1 MSDVTPAAPED
12 GASSPPAASDRGGS
26 EVTGRAAARQRVTL
40 VAGSMA
46 GFMIGLDATVQ
57 GLAWQWVFWLN
68 VPVGVVLVAA
78 GGRVL
83 AESRGPA
90 RRLDPAGLALA
101 TARCSRS
108 PTGCCAAPPPT
119 GVRGG
124 AGPVLQWHGPAGGLV
139 AEHRGKEP
147 MPPLWLFANAS
158 LSGAVMTQPPRSVGE
173 ARRPPGC
180 WRVTCRVCF

>member
-1 MSDVTPAAPED
+1 MRAITGISVGFGPVVG
-12 GASSPPAASDRGGS
+12 GAIVLG
-26 EVTGRAAARQRVTL
+26 
-40 VAGSMA
+40 M
-46 GFMIGLDATVQ
+46 
-57 GLAWQWVFWLN
+57 AWQRVFWLN

-147 MPPLWLFANAS
+147 MPPLRLFANAS

>member
-1 MSDVTPAAPED
+1 VRAITGISVGFGPVVG
-12 GASSPPAASDRGGS
+12 GAIVLG
-26 EVTGRAAARQRVTL
+26 
-40 VAGSMA
+40 M
-46 GFMIGLDATVQ
+46 
-57 GLAWQWVFWLN
+57 AWQRVFWLN
-68 VPVGVVLVAA
+68 VPAGLALVAV
-78 GGRVL
+78 GGRML
-83 AESRGPA
+83 TESHAPA

-147 MPPLWLFANAS
+147 MPPLRLFANAS

>member
-1 MSDVTPAAPED
+1 
-12 GASSPPAASDRGGS
+12 
-26 EVTGRAAARQRVTL
+26 VTL

-101 TARCSRS
+101 TGAVFAVTDALLRGPAAGWGSAEVLALFAGGAVLAAAFAGGRAPQRGADGAAAAVCQRQPVRGRPGSRCSRRCS
-108 PTGCCAAPPPT
+108 AAPSRCRSTCSWRT
-119 GVRGG
+119 GS
-124 AGPVLQWHGPAGGLV
+124 
-139 AEHRGKEP
+139 
-147 MPPLWLFANAS
+147 PPLRTGLGVLPFTGPTTGSAS
-158 LSGAVMTQPPRSVGE
+158 AP
-173 ARRPPGC
+173 
-180 WRVTCRVCF
+180 